1 MRGRVL
7 WLWCSWGLFWTP
19 IIKLLVIAEDLDV
32 VRLGFKVFKWLL
44 FPGHCMTPSF
54 LHRLCSGT
62 ALQGLWPHR
71 HPQREQVLGNLPLQQ
86 QYSYRQSQ
94 IPRWALT
101 NCFRKAQFGQTRVSA
116 NEGLSSSH
124 SYPPR
129 LYQQRS
135 AAGAQPNLYFFSL
148 QNNIQEV
155 IQNANTSNQ
164 PSILCRRRL
173 EKVSP
178 CPLPALPGQM
188 QHKTPVA
195 PVLPC
200 FTPSSCSPP
209 LRSTRTCPRDKQ
221 LDLGA
226 EIPCEQDSQ
235 RSKRHSRCLWLIL
248 GTWAINTS
256 PFEPTVVHF
265 SNCVSNDAFGLV
277 HVLVSSFSSSAVSA
291 CTRPLTMGNGKT

>member
-1 MRGRVL
+1 MFLRTLLDTYYKATGDSRRLISKWSVSVSRFSSDCFPLVTAWPLPFSTVCVL
-7 WLWCSWGLFWTP
+7 ALLYRACSHTDIRSASRSW
-19 IIKLLVIAEDLDV
+19 
-32 VRLGFKVFKWLL
+32 
-44 FPGHCMTPSF
+44 
-54 LHRLCSGT
+54 
-62 ALQGLWPHR
+62 
-71 HPQREQVLGNLPLQQ
+71 GNLPLQQ

-101 NCFRKAQFGQTRVSA
+101 NCFRKAQFGQTPTSTPGFLLMRVWA
-116 NEGLSSSH
+116 LH
-124 SYPPR
+124 TRIPPGCISR
-129 LYQQRS
+129 GQQQGPS
-135 AAGAQPNLYFFSL
+135 LTSIFFSL

-164 PSILCRRRL
+164 PSILCRKRL

-226 EIPCEQDSQ
+226 KIPCEQDSQ
-235 RSKRHSRCLWLIL
+235 RSKRHGRCLWLIL

-256 PFEPTVVHF
+256 PFEPTVVRF
-265 SNCVSNDAFGLV
+265 SNCVSNDALGLV
-277 HVLVSSFSSSAVSA
+277 HVSVSSFSSSAVSA
-291 CTRPLTMGNGKT
+291 CAHPLTMGNGKT

>member
-1 MRGRVL
+1 MFLRTLLDTYYKATGDSRRSRRGP
-7 WLWCSWGLFWTP
+7 SWFQGFQVTAFPWSLHDPFLSAPFVFWHCFTGPLATP
-19 IIKLLVIAEDLDV
+19 TSTARAGPGKPAPATAIQLPAKPDPPVSTDQLLQESSV
-32 VRLGFKVFKWLL
+32 W
-44 FPGHCMTPSF
+44 
-54 LHRLCSGT
+54 
-62 ALQGLWPHR
+62 
-71 HPQREQVLGNLPLQQ
+71 
-86 QYSYRQSQ
+86 
-94 IPRWALT
+94 T
-101 NCFRKAQFGQTRVSA
+101 NAHIHTRVSA

-164 PSILCRRRL
+164 LSILCRRRL

-235 RSKRHSRCLWLIL
+235 RSKRHSRCL
-248 GTWAINTS
+248 
-256 PFEPTVVHF
+256 
-265 SNCVSNDAFGLV
+265 
-277 HVLVSSFSSSAVSA
+277 
-291 CTRPLTMGNGKT
+291 